1 LVSIVGWSKIQGFG
15 VRWSNPNSDDSLM
28 IKLDFFFFV
37 IIIVIIYSSIVF
49 FGLVSCEKL
58 LFYSM
63 FSIVLVVKNHFF
75 GLVSCEKLLFYSM
88 FSIVLVVKNHCIVV
102 YFVLFSWVL
111 AFVWRMKSMIR
122 QSMKMIRTNYSTV
135 DRALLRAVTAHH
147 VTKPLRPPFLSTN

>member
-1 LVSIVGWSKIQGFG
+1 MVSIVGWSKIQGFG
-15 VRWSNPNSDDSLM
+15 VRWSNPNSDDSSM
-28 IKLDFFFFV
+28 IKLDFFLFV
-37 IIIVIIYSSIVF
+37 IIIVIIYSSIV
-49 FGLVSCEKL
+49 
-58 LFYSM
+58 
-63 FSIVLVVKNHFF
+63 FF

-122 QSMKMIRTNYSTV
+122 QSKKMIRTNYSTV
-135 DRALLRAVTAHH
+135 NRALLRAVTAHH